1 MIVRGEAA
9 AMVRCATILGV
20 ALCTL
25 LIQPAA
31 AQNRVLLNGD
41 VVTPSG
47 VIPSGWVYIEG
58 NKIVSV
64 TQAKPDIQA
73 SIVQSDD
80 YIYPGFVDLHNH
92 PIYNV
97 FPRWTPPQLYNNRY
111 EWRRAQL
118 YQSTI
123 QKPESDL
130 IKANEFCDMDEYA
143 EIKELIGGTTS
154 VLGISKPAYDKPTP
168 ACIQGLA
175 RNLDWYT
182 GFYGASVDQEPV
194 ANALGITPKGYPLIA
209 PDWQG
214 DMPPE
219 RAKEYLQ
226 GLQSGKLNLFVIHI
240 AEGKRTDAEAQS
252 EFGLLK
258 DAELLTSK
266 TVIIHGVGLRTDDFA
281 DMAKIGASLVWSPH
295 SNVVLY
301 GETTDVVTA
310 LQQGVAVAL
319 APDWS
324 PTGSTNMLAELR
336 YANDYS
342 MTKLNGAISPKQ
354 LFEMA
359 TALPAHI
366 AQIDQWVGSI
376 ADGKLADIFMMR
388 KNSSD
393 AYSSLMSGSPS
404 DVSLVIV
411 NGVPVYGTAERMTQ
425 AGVTGAEDITV
436 CTDKRVLNSQALTN
450 GAFSTVVTQLTTK
463 LAGENSVL
471 GPIAECN

>member
-1 MIVRGEAA
+1 MRISA
-9 AMVRCATILGV
+9 ILFV
-20 ALCTL
+20 TLYALL
-25 LIQPAA
+25 SQPALG
-31 AQNRVLLNGD
+31 QNRILLNGN

-47 VIPSGWVYIEG
+47 VIENGWVYIDD

-64 TQAKPDIQA
+64 TQAQPSVQA
-73 SIVQSDD
+73 SVVQSDD

-111 EWRRAQL
+111 EWRRAPV

-130 IKANEFCDMDEYA
+130 IKADEFCDMDEFS
-143 EIKELIGGTTS
+143 EIKELMGGTTT
-154 VLGISKPAYDKPTP
+154 VIGISKPVRDKPIP
-168 ACIQGLA
+168 GCIQGLA

-182 GFYGASVDQEPV
+182 GFYGTSAGQEPV
-194 ANALGITPKGYPLIA
+194 ANAIGITPKGYPLIA

-214 DMPPE
+214 DMTPDT
-219 RAKEYLQ
+219 AKEYVQKLK
-226 GLQSGKLNLFVIHI
+226 SGTLKLFVIHV
-240 AEGKRTDAEAQS
+240 AEGKRTDPEAQS

-258 DAELLTSK
+258 DAELLTPK
-266 TVIIHGVGLRTDDFA
+266 TVIVHGVGLGTADFA
-281 DMAKIGASLVWSPH
+281 DMAKIGASLVWSPR
-295 SNVVLY
+295 SNIVLY
-301 GETTDVVTA
+301 GETSDVVSA
-310 LQQGVAVAL
+310 LQQGVRVVL

-342 MTKLNGAISPKQ
+342 GSKLNGSISPKQ

-359 TALPAHI
+359 TSLAASI
-366 AQIDQWVGSI
+366 AGIDQWVGSVAEGKF
-376 ADGKLADIFMMR
+376 ADVFMMK

-393 AYSSLMSGSPS
+393 AYRNLVSGSPS
-404 DVSLVIV
+404 DVTLVIV
-411 NGVPVYGTAERMTQ
+411 NGVPVYGTGERLMQ
-425 AGVTGAEDITV
+425 AGVSDIEDITV
-436 CTDKRVLNSQALTN
+436 CAEKRALNSKALTN
-450 GAFSTVVTQLTTK
+450 GSFSNVVAQLTTK
-463 LAGENSVL
+463 LANENSQL